1 MSFDLSAPQEARSI
15 RAAQLHGRLAAACT
29 EIFVSLALIMSIC
42 AVVLMLGTNAASAA
56 ARNLVMV
63 DDGISLGAIVAV
75 IGVIV
80 LFVLLAPF
88 AFNGLTPGH
97 VRRRRSRR

>member
-1 MSFDLSAPQEARSI
+1 MSFDLSATHEARSF

-29 EIFVSLALIMSIC
+29 EIFVSLALIVSIC

-63 DDGISLGAIVAV
+63 DDGISARAIFAAAVAA
-75 IGVIV
+75 
-80 LFVLLAPF
+80 LFMLLAPF

-97 VRRRRSRR
+97 IRRRNRR